1 MKRISIVQPYIP
13 DYRVPFFERLSNDLE
28 QEGIKLQVVA
38 GLPSGEQ
45 AKRGDSVSPPWL
57 RRIDNRIIT
66 AFGRTATVSLTRSIW
81 RNHDAVIFPH
91 LGSSL
96 DANLALA
103 HRQGAKVGLWGHI
116 ASYTGPANAL
126 DAAIEK
132 WQLRRADHVFAYTP
146 SGASYARSAGVP
158 ERNVTAV
165 MNTFETSAL
174 EKCVASIDSQA
185 KMQFRLAEGIP
196 DGPLV
201 AYLGSLDRAKQT
213 QLLAESLD
221 VLWLHHPDVHVAIG
235 GQGAD
240 AHLFDPSVRRGQ
252 VTMLGRVIG
261 ARKAGLLATARAIAN
276 PGRIGLLAVDAL
288 VAQRP
293 IVTTRWPFHGP
304 EVEYLSP
311 GINLH
316 VAESDPDSFAGMVA
330 NVAYAMPTDE
340 PSAWV
345 YPNMDDMV
353 RNFSTGI
360 HRMLGRET
368 ENAIEQT

>member
-1 MKRISIVQPYIP
+1 VKRISIVQPYIP
-13 DYRVPFFERLSNDLE
+13 DYRVPFFERLSLGLGK
-28 QEGIKLQVVA
+28 EGIKLQVVA

-57 RRIDNRIIT
+57 KKVENRTIT

-81 RNHDAVIFPH
+81 KNDDAVIFPH

-103 HRQGAKVGLWGHI
+103 HRQGAKIGLWGHI
-116 ASYTGPANAL
+116 ASYTGPANAV

-146 SGASYARSAGVP
+146 SGASYARSAGVL
-158 ERNVTAV
+158 ERNVTTV
-165 MNTFETSAL
+165 MNTFDTSAL
-174 EKCVASIDSQA
+174 EKSVSSVDDQT
-185 KMQFRLAEGIP
+185 QTHFRLTEGIP

-201 AYLGSLDRAKQT
+201 AYLGALDQAKQT
-213 QLLAESLD
+213 HLLAASLD

-240 AHLFDPSVRRGQ
+240 AHLFDQGVRRGQ
-252 VTMLGRVIG
+252 VTMLGRVTG
-261 ARKAGLLATARAIAN
+261 ARKAALLATARAIAN

-316 VAESDPDSFAGMVA
+316 VAESDPESFADTVA
-330 NVAYAMPTDE
+330 RIVYAPPTDQ
-340 PSAWV
+340 SVAWV
-345 YPNMDDMV
+345 YPKLDDMV

-360 HRMLGRET
+360 HHLLGCEA
-368 ENAIEQT
+368 ENALEQA